1 MSSPGTVRLLSAL
14 RDGSLDE
21 IRPML
26 DIDTGTVA
34 YPDAA
39 EYLDAHDGDTFEV
52 LETLAERDLL
62 HREFQEKQYIC
73 PRCESKGMQYTTA
86 CPSCESAHT
95 IRTDRYRHSDCG
107 YEGMREQF
115 VGENAV
121 VCPNCETELDS
132 LKHLESDAAHVCED
146 CGDVFEKPEHRL
158 RCRECFHVTDPLQ
171 TIERVL
177 YQYYL
182 SERGAGWVDE
192 QLTARQ
198 SLAEAFE
205 DRKLRTEIDTTV
217 TDASDE
223 EVPVHIYASDDLL
236 NDRVIGAVYERP
248 DGDDIA
254 SLRTLASGAGARAT
268 LVTTSGDIVGDDA
281 GTLLTDGDLTVL
293 RLTRDGT
300 LERKYDVVEG
310 THPNNSFVGRLADI
324 FKPQNG

>member
-1 MSSPGTVRLLSAL
+1 MGSPGTVRLLSAL
-14 RDGSLDE
+14 REGTLDE
-21 IRPML
+21 IRPVL
-26 DIDTGTVA
+26 DIETGTVT
-34 YPDAA
+34 YPDAD
-39 EYLDAHDGDTFEV
+39 EYLDDYDGDTFEV
-52 LETLAERDLL
+52 LETLSERDLL

-86 CPSCESAHT
+86 CPSCESPNT
-95 IRTDRYRHSDCG
+95 IRTDSYRHPECG

-146 CGDVFEKPEHRL
+146 CGDVFEKPVNRL
-158 RCRECFHVTDPLQ
+158 RCRDCHHVADPLQ

-177 YQYYL
+177 YRYFL
-182 SERGAGWVDE
+182 SEDGATWVDE
-192 QLTARQ
+192 QLAARQ
-198 SLAEAFE
+198 ALAEAFE
-205 DRKLRTEIDTTV
+205 DRKLRTEIDSTV

-223 EVPVHIYASDDLL
+223 EVPVHVYARDDLL
-236 NDRVIGAVYERP
+236 NDHVIGAVYERP
-248 DGDDIA
+248 DGDDISA
-254 SLRTLASGAGARAT
+254 LRTLASGAGARAT
-268 LVTTSGDIVGDDA
+268 LVTTSGTIVGNDA

-293 RLTRDGT
+293 RLTGDGT
-300 LERKYDVVEG
+300 LEREYEVVEG